1 MNTAHT
7 TTQAQK
13 TVMTTSPSPAV
24 ELPEKEGE
32 RHAPADLPE
41 LPDELR
47 KHLLPN
53 QYSREDLLLLRRAY
67 ALAREAHKGQK
78 RKSGEEYISHPV
90 AVAGI
95 LAELGMDAETLA
107 AALLHDVVEDTG
119 FTLEDIRRE
128 FGDQVAA
135 LVDGVTKLHIVDN
148 LPRTSD
154 KRDREKAE
162 SLRKMFLAMINDV
175 RVVLIKLADRLHN
188 MRTLGAMPP
197 DRQRAIAQ
205 ETLEIFAP
213 LANRL
218 GIWQLKWELED
229 LSFRYLNPEK
239 YREIA
244 SKLQRKR
251 SEREKY
257 VQQVVKILKEE
268 LAKAGIEA
276 EVYGRPKH
284 IYSIWRKMQRKGVDV
299 DQIYDVLAVRV
310 LVRTVPECYQ
320 ALGIVHQLWT
330 PIPHEF
336 DDYIARPKDNMYQS
350 LHTAVVGPQGTPLEV
365 QIRTYEMHRQAEFGI
380 AAHWRY
386 KEPGVK
392 RDISFENKI
401 AWLRQLIEWR
411 QELTDATEFV
421 DSLKTDVF
429 QDRVYVFTPKGDIID
444 LPAGATPI
452 DFAYHIHTEI
462 GHRCRGAR
470 VNGRIVPLNYQLQ
483 SGEQVEII
491 TAKHGGPSRDWLNPH
506 LGYVK
511 TARARNKI
519 RQWFRKQAR
528 EKAIQEG
535 RNLLERELKRLGMD
549 NESYERIAKLMG
561 QEKVEDL
568 LAAIG
573 YGDLNTQQIAN
584 RLLQEE
590 QAQRQQEE
598 LEKLFTQSAAPPT
611 TQPTAVED
619 ITVDGTSGLLITPAR
634 CCNPVP
640 GDRIVGYITRGR
652 GITIHRTDCPN
663 VLKNLD
669 QDRIIE
675 VTWGKRKRSV
685 YPVRIRIL
693 AFDRPGLL
701 RDISTVVSDEGVNIT
716 DSYTRTNQEKH
727 TAEILATL
735 EITDAEQLSRILNR
749 LERLPNVIEACRQRP

>member
-1 MNTAHT
+1 MNTAESAIQT
-7 TTQAQK
+7 TRD
-13 TVMTTSPSPAV
+13 TSPLVAALPQESDEARPDVRVLPA
-24 ELPEKEGE
+24 
-32 RHAPADLPE
+32 
-41 LPDELR
+41 LPDELQKR
-47 KHLLPN
+47 LTSERYTP
-53 QYSREDLLLLRRAY
+53 EDVDLIRRAY
-67 ALAREAHKGQK
+67 ALARQAHEGQK
-78 RKSGEEYISHPV
+78 RKSGEDYITHPV
-90 AVAGI
+90 AVAAI
-95 LAELGMDAETLA
+95 LADLGMDADTLA

-119 FTLEDIRRE
+119 VTLDDIREE
-128 FGDQVAA
+128 FGEEIAS
-135 LVDGVTKLHIVDN
+135 LVDGVTKLHIVDQ
-148 LPRTSD
+148 LPRTRER
-154 KRDREKAE
+154 RDRENAE

-188 MRTLGAMPP
+188 MRTLGAMPLE
-197 DRQRAIAQ
+197 RQKAIAQ

-218 GIWQLKWELED
+218 GIWQVKWELED

-244 SKLQRKR
+244 NKLAQKR
-251 SEREKY
+251 SERERY
-257 VQQVVKILKEE
+257 IEEAVQILKNALEE
-268 LAKAGIEA
+268 AGIEA

-284 IYSIWRKMQRKGVDV
+284 IYSIWRKMRRKGVDV
-299 DQIYDVLAVRV
+299 DQIYDVLALRV

-320 ALGIVHQLWT
+320 VLGIVHQLWT

-350 LHTAVVGPQGTPLEV
+350 LHTAVVGPNGHPLEV
-365 QIRTYEMHRQAEFGI
+365 QIRTYEMHRNAEYGI

-392 RDISFENKI
+392 RDLDFENKI

-411 QELTDATEFV
+411 QELTDAAEFV

-444 LPAGATPI
+444 LPAGATPV
-452 DFAYHIHTEI
+452 DFAYHVHTEV

-483 SGEQVEII
+483 SGDQVEII
-491 TAKHGGPSRDWLNPH
+491 TAKRGGPSRDWLNPH

-528 EKAIQEG
+528 EKAISEG
-535 RNLLERELKRLGMD
+535 KALLDKELRRLGME
-549 NESYERIAKLMG
+549 NESYENVARLMKY
-561 QEKVEDL
+561 ERVDDF

-573 YGDLNTQQIAN
+573 YGDITPQQVAN

-590 QAQRQQEE
+590 QARQQREE
-598 LEKLFTQSAAPPT
+598 LERTLPETVPKPPERSVRTGISAGG
-611 TQPTAVED
+611 
-619 ITVDGTSGLLITPAR
+619 VDGLLITTAR

-640 GDRIVGYITRGR
+640 GDDVVGYITRGR
-652 GITIHRTDCPN
+652 GITLHRRDCPN
-663 VLKNLD
+663 VLNNLD
-669 QDRIIE
+669 RDRLIE
-675 VTWGKRKRSV
+675 VTWRAEQRDA
-685 YPVRIRIL
+685 YPVRIRVL
-693 AFDRPGLL
+693 AYDRPGLL
-701 RDISTVVSDEGVNIT
+701 RDISTIVSEEGINIIDAYTHT
-716 DSYTRTNQEKH
+716 DPKKH
-727 TAEILATL
+727 IAEILATL
-735 EITDAEQLSRILNR
+735 EITNAEQLSRVLNR
-749 LERLPNVIEACRQRP
+749 IERLPNVIEVRRQRG

>member
-1 MNTAHT
+1 
-7 TTQAQK
+7 
-13 TVMTTSPSPAV
+13 MTT
-24 ELPEKEGE
+24 LPQGE
-32 RHAPADLPE
+32 EAKVAARPLPE
-41 LPDELR
+41 LPDEL
-47 KHLLPN
+47 
-53 QYSREDLLLLRRAY
+53 SRRLTPDRYTAKDIDLIRRAY
-67 ALAREAHKGQK
+67 ALARAAHAGQK
-78 RKSGEEYISHPV
+78 RKSGDDYITHPV
-90 AVAGI
+90 AVAAI
-95 LAELGMDAETLA
+95 LADLGMDASTLA

-119 FTLEDIRRE
+119 VTLEDIHEE
-128 FGDQVAA
+128 FGEEIAS
-135 LVDGVTKLHIVDN
+135 LVDGVTKLHIVDH
-148 LPRTSD
+148 LPRA
-154 KRDREKAE
+154 RERENAE

-188 MRTLGAMPP
+188 MRTLQSMPRE
-197 DRQRAIAQ
+197 RQRAIAQ

-244 SKLQRKR
+244 SKLQQKR
-251 SEREKY
+251 SERERY
-257 VQQVVKILKEE
+257 VQQVVEILRDALE
-268 LAKAGIEA
+268 KAGISA

-299 DQIYDVLAVRV
+299 DKIYDILAVRV

-320 ALGIVHQLWT
+320 ALGVVHQLWT

-350 LHTAVVGPQGTPLEV
+350 LHTAVVGPNGYPLEV
-365 QIRTYEMHRQAEFGI
+365 QIRTYEMHRNAEYGI

-392 RDISFENKI
+392 RDLDFENKI

-444 LPAGATPI
+444 LPAGATPV
-452 DFAYHIHTEI
+452 DFAYHVHTEV

-483 SGEQVEII
+483 SGDQVEII
-491 TAKHGGPSRDWLNPH
+491 TAKKGGPSRDWLNPH

-535 RNLLERELKRLGMD
+535 KARLDRELRRLGME
-549 NESYERIAKLMG
+549 NEPYENVAKLMKY
-561 QEKVEDL
+561 EKVDDF

-573 YGDLNTQQIAN
+573 YGDITPQQVAN
-584 RLLQEE
+584 RILQEE
-590 QAQRQQEE
+590 QARRQREE
-598 LEKLFTQSAAPPT
+598 LEKALPETVIAPPER
-611 TQPTAVED
+611 AVRTG
-619 ITVDGTSGLLITPAR
+619 ISAGGVDGLLITTAR

-640 GDRIVGYITRGR
+640 GDDVVGYVTRGR
-652 GITIHRTDCPN
+652 GITLHRRDCPN
-663 VLKNLD
+663 VINNLD
-669 QDRIIE
+669 RDRLIE
-675 VTWGKRKRSV
+675 VSWTPETRSGF
-685 YPVRIRIL
+685 PVRIRVL
-693 AFDRPGLL
+693 AYDRPGLL
-701 RDISTVVSDEGVNIT
+701 RDISTVVSEEGINIADAYTYT
-716 DSYTRTNQEKH
+716 DPKKH
-727 TAEILATL
+727 VAEILATL
-735 EITDAEQLSRILNR
+735 EITNADQLSRVLNR
-749 LERLPNVIEACRQRP
+749 IERLPNVIEACRQRG

>member
-1 MNTAHT
+1 MATQESTVQT
-7 TTQAQK
+7 THEA
-13 TVMTTSPSPAV
+13 SPILAPPSQGIDEAGPDTRA
-24 ELPEKEGE
+24 LP
-32 RHAPADLPE
+32 DLPQE
-41 LPDELR
+41 LKQCLTPER
-47 KHLLPN
+47 YTP
-53 QYSREDLLLLRRAY
+53 EDVALVRRAY
-67 ALAREAHKGQK
+67 ALAREAHEGQK
-78 RKSGEEYISHPV
+78 RKSGEDYITHPV
-90 AVAGI
+90 AVAAI
-95 LAELGMDAETLA
+95 LADLGMDAHTLA

-119 FTLEDIRRE
+119 VTLDDIREE
-128 FGDQVAA
+128 FGEEIAS
-135 LVDGVTKLHIVDN
+135 LVDGVTKLHIVDQ
-148 LPRTSD
+148 LPRTRER
-154 KRDREKAE
+154 RDRENAE

-188 MRTLGAMPP
+188 MRTLQSMPL

-229 LSFRYLNPEK
+229 LAFRYLNPEK

-244 SKLQRKR
+244 RKLAQKR
-251 SEREKY
+251 SERERY
-257 VQQVVKILKEE
+257 VQQAVQILKKA
-268 LAKAGIEA
+268 LAEAGIEA

-299 DQIYDVLAVRV
+299 DKIYDILAVRV

-320 ALGIVHQLWT
+320 ALGVVHQLWT

-350 LHTAVVGPQGTPLEV
+350 LHTAVVGPNGHPLEV
-365 QIRTYEMHRQAEFGI
+365 QIRTYEMHRNAEYGI

-392 RDISFENKI
+392 RDLDFENKI

-444 LPAGATPI
+444 LPAGATPV
-452 DFAYHIHTEI
+452 DFAYHVHTEV

-470 VNGRIVPLNYQLQ
+470 VNGRIVPLNYRLQ
-483 SGEQVEII
+483 SGDQVEII
-491 TAKHGGPSRDWLNPH
+491 TAKKGGPSRDWLNPH

-528 EKAIQEG
+528 DKAIQEG
-535 RNLLERELKRLGMD
+535 KTLLDKELRRLGME
-549 NESYERIAKLMG
+549 NEPYESVAKLMKY
-561 QEKVEDL
+561 EKVDDF

-573 YGDLNTQQIAN
+573 YGDITPQQVAN

-590 QAQRQQEE
+590 QARRQQEE
-598 LEKLFTQSAAPPT
+598 LKKTLPETATKPAERSIKTGISAGG
-611 TQPTAVED
+611 
-619 ITVDGTSGLLITPAR
+619 VDGLLITTAR

-640 GDRIVGYITRGR
+640 GDDVVGYITRGR
-652 GITIHRTDCPN
+652 GITLHRRDCAN
-663 VLKNLD
+663 VLNNLD
-669 QDRIIE
+669 RDRLIE
-675 VTWGKRKRSV
+675 VSWRPEQRNAF
-685 YPVRIRIL
+685 PVRIRVL
-693 AFDRPGLL
+693 AYDRPGLL
-701 RDISTVVSDEGVNIT
+701 RDISTIVSEESINIADAYTHT
-716 DSYTRTNQEKH
+716 DPKKH
-727 TAEILATL
+727 IAEILATL
-735 EITDAEQLSRILNR
+735 EITDAEQLSRVLNR
-749 LERLPNVIEACRQRP
+749 IERLPNVIEVCRQRG

>member
-1 MNTAHT
+1 MRHVDVSDEKES
-7 TTQAQK
+7 QIQK
-13 TVMTTSPSPAV
+13 QLDTSQ
-24 ELPEKEGE
+24 LPEEL
-32 RHAPADLPE
+32 RTALQTSHYTRADL
-41 LPDELR
+41 
-47 KHLLPN
+47 
-53 QYSREDLLLLRRAY
+53 DLICRAY
-67 ALAREAHKGQK
+67 HFAREAHAGQK
-78 RKSGEEYISHPV
+78 RKSGEDYITHPV
-90 AVAGI
+90 AVAAI
-95 LAELGMDAETLA
+95 LATLGMDAETLA

-119 FTLEDIRRE
+119 VTLDDIRE
-128 FGDQVAA
+128 HFGDSIAA
-135 LVDGVTKLHIVDN
+135 LVDGVTKLQVVDN
-148 LPRTSD
+148 LPQTRA
-154 KRDREKAE
+154 KRDRENAE

-188 MRTLGAMPP
+188 MRTLASMPP
-197 DRQRAIAQ
+197 DRQKAIAQ

-239 YREIA
+239 YKEIA
-244 SKLQRKR
+244 TKLAQKR

-257 VQQVVKILKEE
+257 IQKVVAILKRE
-268 LAKAGIEA
+268 LEKAGIPA

-310 LVRTVPECYQ
+310 LVDTVPQCYQ
-320 ALGIVHQLWT
+320 ALGVVHQLWT

-350 LHTAVVGPQGTPLEV
+350 LHTAVLGPDGISLEV
-365 QIRTYEMHRQAEFGI
+365 QIRTYEMHRHAEYGI

-392 RDISFENKI
+392 TDMSFDNKI
-401 AWLRQLIEWR
+401 AWIRQLIEWR
-411 QELTDATEFV
+411 QELTDAAEFV

-491 TAKHGGPSRDWLNPH
+491 TAKQGGPSRDWLNPH
-506 LGYVK
+506 LGYVR

-519 RQWFRKQAR
+519 RQWFRRQNR

-535 RNLLERELKRLGMD
+535 RALLERELKRLGHE
-549 NESYERIAKLMG
+549 NESFERIAKLLKFD
-561 QEKVEDL
+561 KVDDL

-573 YGDLNTQQIAN
+573 YGDINTQQIAN

-590 QAQRQQEE
+590 QTERQQKA
-598 LEKLFTQSAAPPT
+598 LEDALRETSRAPTSIPDLDEIM
-611 TQPTAVED
+611 AGGE
-619 ITVDGTSGLLITPAR
+619 SGLLITLAR

-652 GITIHRTDCPN
+652 GITIHREDCPN
-663 VLKNLD
+663 IRNV
-669 QDRIIE
+669 DRDRLIE
-675 VTWGKRKRSV
+675 VTWGATHRST
-685 YPVRIRIL
+685 YPVRIRIR

-701 RDISTVVSDEGVNIT
+701 RDISTVVSDEGINIL
-716 DSYTRTNQEKH
+716 DAYTKTYPERH
-727 TAEILATL
+727 TAEVLATL
-735 EITDAEQLSRILNR
+735 EIADAEQLSRVLSK
-749 LERLPNVIEACRQRP
+749 LERLPNVIEVYRQRF